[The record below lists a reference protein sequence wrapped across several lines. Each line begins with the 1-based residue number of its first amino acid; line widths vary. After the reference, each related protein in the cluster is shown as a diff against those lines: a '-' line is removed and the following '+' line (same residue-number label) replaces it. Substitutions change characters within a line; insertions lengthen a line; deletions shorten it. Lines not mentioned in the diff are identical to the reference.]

1 MLINNEKSKFYFG
14 SIPDS
19 QKKQNNKS
27 IIFIY
32 NGFSN
37 FLVS

>member
-1 MLINNEKSKFYFG
+1 MLINNEKSKFDFR

-19 QKKQNNKS
+19 QNNNQNNKS

-32 NGFSN
+32 SGFG
-37 FLVS
+37 V